1 MTQIVIAII
10 LGYILSIAIY
20 AGVPIGIAWLIN
32 TITGADISYV
42 LAGGIGFGL
51 WFLTIVINALIIYG
65 TYKEGGRLSLTKP
78 GDGDD

>member
-10 LGYILSIAIY
+10 LAYLLSLAIY

-32 TITGADISYV
+32 AVAGTDISYV

-51 WFLTIVINALIIYG
+51 WLLIIVIKVIALYG
-65 TYKEGGRLSLTKP
+65 VYKEGGRWP
-78 GDGDD
+78 M